1 MNKRFLIIAF
11 FPIIIFLVLGSVL
24 MVGLSRNDDLPSNLV
39 GKLAPPLPKEFITG
53 FDPIPQKALVE
64 PKIKIINFWASWCA
78 PCRAEH
84 PNIEKLA
91 QLDLKVY
98 GVNLKDNAESATKFL
113 TNLGNPYNGIGTD
126 ENGKIAIDW
135 GVYGV
140 PETFIVGTT
149 GKIIYRHPGPITKQ
163 ILTQK
168 IMPMITELE

>member
-1 MNKRFLIIAF
+1 M
-11 FPIIIFLVLGSVL
+11 
-24 MVGLSRNDDLPSNLV
+24 
-39 GKLAPPLPKEFITG
+39 GKLVCSLQSRTSKHRKT
-53 FDPIPQKALVE
+53 
-64 PKIKIINFWASWCA
+64 
-78 PCRAEH
+78 
-84 PNIEKLA
+84 A

-163 ILTQK
+163 ILTEK

>member
-24 MVGLSRNDDLPSNLV
+24 MIGLSRNDDLPSNLV
-39 GKLAPPLPKEFITG
+39 GKMAPPLPQEYIEG
-53 FDPIPQKALVE
+53 YDPIPKDALLE
-64 PKIKIINFWASWCA
+64 PTIKIVNFFASWCA

-163 ILTQK
+163 ILTEK